1 MNKTR
6 RLLLLTSS
14 CLVVFICLNNVY
26 AQNSPDELYAECVRV
41 AGESYCDFL
50 FRKDSA
56 VNPTN
61 LTATIPSN
69 YTESTNSTN
78 LSNSTY
84 LTYKDDDLGFRVK
97 YPSDWTPYSDN
108 DPNFIIGFAAPENTA
123 TVDVRVLPKG
133 KYGSLKE
140 YGDLFKEETTLLA
153 YYRNSSTLLSGK
165 PAFKALYLTTSSPS
179 ILENAYGYEPTT
191 SKALFIATM
200 VPERESIYGVAYIS
214 IPSDFDF
221 YRPVFE
227 KMIDTFQ
234 IYGKGPIIQ
243 EDNSSS
249 SVP

>member
-1 MNKTR
+1 MNKKVKSLISCLFCLTLF
-6 RLLLLTSS
+6 LLLSNGYS
-14 CLVVFICLNNVY
+14 QNNY
-26 AQNSPDELYAECVRV
+26 SPELYDECERV
-41 AGESYCDFL
+41 AGKSFCDFL
-50 FRKDSA
+50 FRNDVSTI
-56 VNPTN
+56 NN
-61 LTATIPSN
+61 LTSPTARTTAN
-69 YTESTNSTN
+69 STNST
-78 LSNSTY
+78 Y
-84 LTYKDDDLGFRVK
+84 LLYNDNDLGFRIK
-97 YPSDWTPYSDN
+97 YPSDWTPYNDN

-165 PAFKALYLTTSSPS
+165 PAFKALYLTTTSPS

-227 KMIDTFQ
+227 KMIGTFQ
-234 IYGKGPIIQ
+234 IYAKGPVIQ